1 MSFLNRFNLKKSH
14 FCKSS
19 ELRIGITQRL
29 EQDAHFSEWR
39 DSLDQR
45 WFKLLEPTG
54 AVLLPIPNGLVNINN
69 WLRNQKINAVIF
81 TGGGDLN
88 LDYIKNNRFISL
100 KSSNS
105 NVEMTNSREMTELV
119 VFDYC
124 LRNKHPMIGV
134 CRGAQF
140 LNVISGGNISHVPGH
155 VSTHHSISFS
165 KSNTFES
172 YVSLLPENVNS
183 YHNYGIQINDLSKD
197 LTPIAFADGTIE
209 AFLSLE
215 RRILGIMWHPERDKE
230 IEHSSIKLLK
240 YHFNFHSAS

>member
-1 MSFLNRFNLKKSH
+1 MSFLSLFNLKKCFSYG
-14 FCKSS
+14 SN

-29 EQDAHFSEWR
+29 EQNTHSSEWR

-45 WFKLLEPTG
+45 WFKLLEPIG
-54 AVLLPIPNGLVNINN
+54 AMLLPIPNGLININS

-88 LDYIKNNRFISL
+88 SEYLKNR
-100 KSSNS
+100 KSSVLVASEFNGD
-105 NVEMTNSREMTELV
+105 MTNSREMTEMI

-124 LRNKHPMIGV
+124 LRNKYPMIGV

-230 IEHSSIKLLK
+230 IEHSSIKLLE
-240 YHFNFHSAS
+240 YHFNFHRAS

>member
-1 MSFLNRFNLKKSH
+1 MSFLNRFNLKKSP
-14 FCKSS
+14 FCESS
-19 ELRIGITQRL
+19 ELRIGMIQRL

-88 LDYIKNNRFISL
+88 LDYIKNNRFSSL

-124 LRNKHPMIGV
+124 L
-134 CRGAQF
+134 A
-140 LNVISGGNISHVPGH
+140 
-155 VSTHHSISFS
+155 T
-165 KSNTFES
+165 NT
-172 YVSLLPENVNS
+172 
-183 YHNYGIQINDLSKD
+183 Q
-197 LTPIAFADGTIE
+197 
-209 AFLSLE
+209 
-215 RRILGIMWHPERDKE
+215 
-230 IEHSSIKLLK
+230 
-240 YHFNFHSAS
+240 